1 MTIHD
6 ITLVVVTSVLPSHP
20 DTKIIDETM
29 AKLRHHFPDN
39 EIIMQIDGLRNEQ
52 QNRKE
57 DYDQYKS
64 KVLWKCLHEWRNV
77 LPIVFDEHEHQSGM
91 MRKTID
97 LIKTPLMMYIEGDCP
112 LVDDMPID
120 WQKCIDFIEDG
131 KANTIRYHFEGIIP
145 KEHEGL
151 MLGTENGFMKTVQ
164 WSQRP
169 MLSTKAYYRD
179 VVLPNCKPKSF
190 IEDSFYGVIRDDWDN
205 DGKIGWYRHR
215 LWIYYPDGGNN
226 IKRSYTTDGRA
237 GHRKYTSDDDVWG
250 YVK

>member
-20 DTKIIDETM
+20 NTKIIDETM
-29 AKLRHHFPDN
+29 AKLRHHFPHN
-39 EIIMQIDGLRNEQ
+39 EIIMQIDGLRDEQ

-112 LVDDMPID
+112 LVDDLPIN
-120 WQKCIDFIEDG
+120 WQSCLYLIESG
-131 KANTIRYHFEGIIP
+131 QANTIRFHFEAHIP
-145 KEHEGL
+145 DDHKHL
-151 MLGTENGFMKTVQ
+151 MIGDVKDGFLRTIQ
-164 WSQRP
+164 WSQ
-169 MLSTKAYYRD
+169 
-179 VVLPNCKPKSF
+179 
-190 IEDSFYGVIRDDWDN
+190 
-205 DGKIGWYRHR
+205 
-215 LWIYYPDGGNN
+215 
-226 IKRSYTTDGRA
+226 
-237 GHRKYTSDDDVWG
+237 
-250 YVK
+250 